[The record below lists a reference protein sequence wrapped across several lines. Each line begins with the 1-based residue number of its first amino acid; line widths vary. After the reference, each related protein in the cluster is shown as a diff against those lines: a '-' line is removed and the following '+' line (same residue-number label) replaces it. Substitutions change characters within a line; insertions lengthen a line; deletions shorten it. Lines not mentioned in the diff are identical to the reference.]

1 MPASPHRP
9 FARALAV
16 VIVCVVAAAASP
28 APLRAQESDEVSIS
42 LVAQP
47 IWHEP
52 GDPFNLRLRITN
64 NGLDTLDG
72 FRLQVRVFD
81 RARSRSA
88 LHDNF
93 DVEPTR
99 VEIGS
104 LPVDRPVLSVLP
116 GASTIVRVD
125 DKIDQVG
132 FLESTASGVY
142 PVTVTVTDT
151 QGLVALDTL
160 TTQLIYMPS
169 EVEVPLNLAFV
180 WPLSDLPSRAAE
192 GVFEVDPTSSSVR
205 LETALGDSG
214 WLTGIADALA
224 LPAASGLRFGFAPE
238 PRLIEELAD
247 MSDGYIRSEDGERR
261 TISPGNV
268 SARTATEV
276 LERLRATV
284 AAGDIQPILTPYSL
298 PDLPSL
304 DDLEQLSSQLT
315 AGEAVLEEQLRAVP
329 GRAWIFPPGGRL
341 DEPTLER
348 LHSSDAG
355 ASLFFSDE
363 SLEPPIEGVDPA
375 CRADFL
381 GTPYT
386 CPVAV
391 TTASGRSRGFVLDVE
406 LQERFA
412 ALKPLPGDPV
422 LFQRLFAEIAMIWA
436 ELPGTAERVIAVAA
450 PPLWHPPPRI
460 ATRFIRTLGN
470 APWIRAVAPRAGLHL
485 GIGAIDREAVAEA
498 EVAPTQPDTTY
509 LEAVEGAIDVVESF
523 ARLEPPADLIQRLR
537 RDVLVAQSRMWWGDA
552 LMLQRGAA
560 FADDAQREALA
571 EMGKISIGGREDITL
586 TSSTGPVPLVL
597 ENKTDYEV
605 TLEIHIESSDRD
617 LELSAPIITDTF
629 EPGATPLPVEASAR
643 ASGIYPV
650 RVLVAA
656 SDGYEVFETSI
667 RIRSTEFNEIALGIT
682 VGALAFLVMFY
693 VFRSGRRRR
702 SAAAIQA
709 GD

>member
-1 MPASPHRP
+1 MPASRRRP
-9 FARALAV
+9 LARVLTVFIA
-16 VIVCVVAAAASP
+16 CVLSTAAHSS
-28 APLRAQESDEVSIS
+28 PLRAQEPDEVSIS

-52 GDPFNLRLRITN
+52 DDSFNLRLRITN
-64 NGLDTLDG
+64 DGLDALDG
-72 FRLQVRVFD
+72 FRLQVRVFE
-81 RARSRSA
+81 RAGSRSA

-93 DVEPTR
+93 DVDPTR
-99 VEIGS
+99 IESGS
-104 LPVDRPVLSVLP
+104 LPVDRPDLSVLP
-116 GASTIVRVD
+116 GDSTVVEVTE
-125 DKIDQVG
+125 KIDQVG
-132 FLESTASGVY
+132 LLESTESGVY

-151 QGLVALDTL
+151 QGLVALDTV
-160 TTQLIYMPS
+160 TTQLIYMPT

-192 GVFEVDPTSSSVR
+192 GVFEVDPTTSVVR
-205 LETALGDSG
+205 LEAALGDNG

-224 LPAASGLRFGFAPE
+224 LPAADGLRFGFAPQ
-238 PRLIEELAD
+238 PRLIEELGD
-247 MSDGYIRSEDGERR
+247 MSDGFPRAEGGERR
-261 TISPGNV
+261 TIPPGNP
-268 SARTATEV
+268 SARAATEV
-276 LERLRATV
+276 LERFRTTV
-284 AAGDIQPILTPYSL
+284 AAGDAQPILTPYSL

-304 DDLEQLSSQLT
+304 DELEQLSAQLT
-315 AGEAVLEEQLRAVP
+315 AGETVLEEVLGAVP
-329 GRAWIFPPGGRL
+329 GRAWIWPPGGRL
-341 DEPTLER
+341 DEPTLEH

-363 SLEPPIEGVDPA
+363 SLEPPIEGIDPA
-375 CRADFL
+375 CRADFA
-381 GTPYT
+381 GITYT

-391 TTASGRSRGFVLDVE
+391 TTASGRSRGFVLDAE

-422 LFQRLFAEIAMIWA
+422 LFQRLVAEIAMIWA
-436 ELPGTAERVIAVAA
+436 ELPGTADRVIALAA

-460 ATRFIRTLGN
+460 ATRFIRALAN
-470 APWIRAVAPRAGLHL
+470 APWVRAVAPRAGLHL
-485 GIGAIDREAVAEA
+485 GIGAIEREPVTEA
-498 EVAPTQPDTTY
+498 EVAPTQPDIAY
-509 LEAVEGAIDVVESF
+509 IEEVADAIDIVESF
-523 ARLEPPADLIQRLR
+523 GRLEPPPGLIQRLR

-552 LMLQRGAA
+552 LTLQRGAA
-560 FADDAQREALA
+560 FAEDARREALT

-597 ENKTDYEV
+597 ENNTDYDV

-617 LELSAPIITDTF
+617 LELSDRVISDTF

-650 RVLVAA
+650 RVRVAT
-656 SDGYEVFETSI
+656 SDGYEVYLTSV

-693 VFRSGRRRR
+693 VFRSGRRRKA
-702 SAAAIQA
+702 SAAQA

>member
-1 MPASPHRP
+1 MPASRRRP
-9 FARALAV
+9 FARVLAV
-16 VIVCVVAAAASP
+16 VIACVLSAGVSP
-28 APLRAQESDEVSIS
+28 APLRAQEPGEVSIF

-52 GDPFNLRLRITN
+52 GDPFNLRLRIAN
-64 NGLDTLDG
+64 EGPDTLDG

-81 RARSRSA
+81 RATSRSA
-88 LHDNF
+88 LHLNF
-93 DVEPTR
+93 DVDPTR
-99 VEIGS
+99 VESGS
-104 LPVDRPVLSVLP
+104 LPVNRPDLSIV
-116 GASTIVRVD
+116 ADDSTLVAVD
-125 DKIDQVG
+125 ENIEDVG

-151 QGLVALDTL
+151 QGLIALDTV
-160 TTQLIYMPS
+160 TTQLIYLPT

-192 GVFEVDPTSSSVR
+192 GVFELDPTTSSVR
-205 LETALGDSG
+205 LETALGDNG
-214 WLTGIADALA
+214 WLKGIADALA
-224 LPAASGLRFGFAPE
+224 LPAANGLRFGFAPE
-238 PRLIEELAD
+238 PRLIEELGD
-247 MSDGYIRSEDGERR
+247 MSDGFTRADGGERR
-261 TISPGNV
+261 TMSPGNS
-268 SARTATEV
+268 SARAAAEV

-284 AAGDIQPILTPYSL
+284 AAGDVQPILTPYSL

-304 DDLEQLSSQLT
+304 DELEQLSSQLT
-315 AGEAVLEEQLRAVP
+315 AGEAVLEELLRAVP
-329 GRAWIFPPGGRL
+329 GRAWIWPPGGRL

-355 ASLFFSDE
+355 ASVFFSDE

-391 TTASGRSRGFVLDVE
+391 TTASGRSRGFVLDPE

-436 ELPGTAERVIAVAA
+436 ELPGTAERVIALAA

-460 ATRFIRTLGN
+460 ATRFIRALAN
-470 APWIRAVAPRAGLHL
+470 APWIRAVTPRAGLHL
-485 GIGAIDREAVAEA
+485 GIGAIEREPVTEA
-498 EVAPTQPDTTY
+498 EGAPTQPDTAY
-509 LEAVEGAIDVVESF
+509 LEAVEAAIDVVESF
-523 ARLEPPADLIQRLR
+523 ARLEPPAGLIQRLR

-560 FADDAQREALA
+560 FAEDAQREALA
-571 EMGKISIGGREDITL
+571 EMAKISIGGREDITL

-597 ENKTDYEV
+597 ENSTDYDV

-617 LELSAPIITDTF
+617 LELSDPIISDTF

-650 RVLVAA
+650 SVRVSA
-656 SDGYEVFETSI
+656 SDGYEVYETSI

-702 SAAAIQA
+702 NASATKA